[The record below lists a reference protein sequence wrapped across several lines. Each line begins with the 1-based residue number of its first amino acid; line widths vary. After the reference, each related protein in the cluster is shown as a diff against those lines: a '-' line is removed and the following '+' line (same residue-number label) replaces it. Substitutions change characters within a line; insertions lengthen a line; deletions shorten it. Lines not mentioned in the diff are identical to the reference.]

1 MMTERERV
9 LTLLRGG
16 RPDRVPWFGDL
27 DYWATA
33 LIGRGLKPA
42 GFKESDAYIDWHRD
56 LGVGFYLQGYFPF
69 RTTIEGCRV
78 TEWREGPARR
88 RRVETPRGTLT
99 ETWTWLP
106 ESFAEAPTEHLVKSA
121 ADLPAYRSL
130 FEHTRYEPDYAFAE
144 RRALQV
150 GGQGIVLCYLPK
162 SPFMQMVAL
171 DAGIAAVAE
180 IAADAPGEL
189 LETLAAVRA
198 AHDRAARIAVAS
210 PAEVLMIPENL
221 SSEVVGPRFYELYM
235 RDYHESWCRA
245 IAAAGKY
252 SCVHLDGTLKGLL
265 RQVASAGFTF
275 IEAMTPAPVGDLE
288 VERWA
293 EWCGGGADRLLGRP
307 ARRLFHGHRLR
318 RRIRAPHAGGPARH
332 GLGAALRPRRRR
344 PGPARRPGAPR
355 PPRRRARRR
364 VSVSPPAALASP
376 GSRSR
381 LHRGCSGRT
390 RRGSSRAR
398 PRSRAGP

>member
-33 LIGRGLKPA
+33 LIGRGQKPA

-56 LGVGFYLQGYFPF
+56 LGVGFYLQGNFPF
-69 RTTIEGCRV
+69 RTSIEGCRV

-88 RRVETPRGTLT
+88 RRVETPRGPLT
-99 ETWTWLP
+99 ETWTWLA
-106 ESFAEAPTEHLVKSA
+106 ESFAEAPTERLIKSA

-144 RRALQV
+144 RRARQV
-150 GGQGIVLCYLPK
+150 GGQGVVLCYLPK

-180 IAADAPGEL
+180 IAADAPDEL
-189 LETLAAVRA
+189 AETVAAVRA

-245 IAAAGKY
+245 IAAAGKL

-288 VERWA
+288 AERWT
-293 EWCGGGADRLLGRP
+293 EWCGGGRTVFWGGLPGVYFTDIVSDAEFERHTRAVLQVMASEPRYVLGVADQVP
-307 ARRLFHGHRLR
+307 
-318 RRIRAPHAGGPARH
+318 PD
-332 GLGAALRPRRRR
+332 GLE
-344 PGPARRPGAPR
+344 
-355 PPRRRARRR
+355 RR
-364 VSVSPPAALASP
+364 VRRVAELADEY
-376 GSRSR
+376 
-381 LHRGCSGRT
+381 GRY
-390 RRGSSRAR
+390 A
-398 PRSRAGP
+398 